1 MWILDI
7 LFSSNHNVDKCF
19 TAFIFGLQTLQLIDL
34 SKIYQLKGLEPKNK
48 GHTNFYECFDL
59 TKKVYLMLHTT
70 TYILYLFSKTRATAF
85 LFCSFIEKS
94 RALSL
99 KLFVESPFS
108 LSQKLGSVKSSVS
121 FSFSG
126 EFSFFLLF
134 SCILIHTTQQYFK
147 IELLQPKNKR

>member
-1 MWILDI
+1 M
-7 LFSSNHNVDKCF
+7 K
-19 TAFIFGLQTLQLIDL
+19 
-34 SKIYQLKGLEPKNK
+34 PKNK
-48 GHTNFYECFDL
+48 GHMNIYECCVL
-59 TKKVYLMLHTT
+59 TKKVYLTLHTT

-147 IELLQPKNKR
+147 KELYNLKTKNEVCRIFMRILMPLAIIIQKKKNLGEFAGKTVRHS